1 MYDIEVEKPRHSY
14 DTKRKMQCVYGI
26 EVRKPRHSY
35 NFIDIKNKS
44 KSNLARFFGKNHDK
58 LNTYRKKC
66 WQHERLMRR
75 VLTLRQKQTKIQFGE
90 ILEKIMTN

>member
-1 MYDIEVEKPRHSY
+1 VYDIEVEKPRHSY

-66 WQHERLMRR
+66 WDIPKRKMQWVYGIEVENLDNIA
-75 VLTLRQKQTKIQFGE
+75 VKK
-90 ILEKIMTN
+90 EK